1 MNLKA
6 TLKYQ
11 VYEYKNNVILYYAG
25 LITFILFILFMVMK
39 DNNPGMVS
47 GLEIVSIIFLLVIGM
62 YSFKE
67 SFHMLMQNGV
77 SRITI
82 FKGRLLSG
90 IILSLGVA
98 FADVILLQMGKWY
111 SINYPIFNIHG
122 LFEGIYNRPNISVSR
137 LRMEGI
143 FYNFS
148 IYLAVFLFGCFL
160 SVVYYRLSKGLK
172 TLMMFGIPAALFIG
186 IPILDANITN
196 GNIGKS
202 LKLFIQLVL
211 GIKNNNPYIA
221 MVNGLIGFLIFSI
234 LTWLAMGKIMIKN

>member
-11 VYEYKNNVILYYAG
+11 VYEYKNNVIIYYAG
-25 LITFILFILFMVMK
+25 LITFNIFILSMVMK
-39 DNNPGMVS
+39 DNNPGMIS
-47 GLEIVSIIFLLVIGM
+47 GMETVSIIFLLMTGM
-62 YSFKE
+62 FSFKE
-67 SFHMLMQNGV
+67 GFHMLMQNGV

-98 FADVILLQMGKWY
+98 FADVILLQIGKWY

-122 LFEGIYNRPNISVSR
+122 LLEGIYNRPNISVSR

-148 IYLAVFLFGCFL
+148 IYHAVFLFGCFL
-160 SVVYYRLSKGLK
+160 SVIYYRLSKGLK
-172 TLMMFGIPAALFIG
+172 TLMMFGIPATLFIG

-202 LKLFIQLVL
+202 MKLFIQLVL

-234 LTWLAMGKIMIKN
+234 LTWLVMEKTMLKN